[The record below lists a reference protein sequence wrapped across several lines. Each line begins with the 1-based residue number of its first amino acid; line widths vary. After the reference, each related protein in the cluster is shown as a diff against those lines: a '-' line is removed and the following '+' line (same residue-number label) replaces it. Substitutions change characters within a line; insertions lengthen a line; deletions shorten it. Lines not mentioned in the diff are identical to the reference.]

1 MTACTRAQDI
11 LDWTNASWDRL
22 PTSTALRSRAGE
34 LSAKLAGEVAAGRL
48 PFLATPFMP
57 ALEQELASLE
67 TDYLNH
73 FDHMLLL
80 GIGGS
85 ALGARALQKAFAPGQ
100 DLPGHTGK
108 SLWILDNV
116 DPKLLAAHLSRLPA
130 ATTLVYVVSKSGDTI
145 ETIGQYFLVK
155 QWLQKALPERWKDH
169 LLLNTDENKGYLR
182 EEATTFG
189 IRTLPVPDNLGGRI
203 SAISAEGLVRDGVV
217 GMDVRALTDGFCS
230 VARPLAHPVLDAQ
243 KLAAHPSFE
252 LAVWAKAL
260 MDAGYSELITF
271 FYIPQWACFA
281 DWFAQLWAESLGK
294 DGQGSQPIPAVGVTD
309 QHSVNQMFL
318 DGPRNKACLFV
329 ERAPSAQGPEGP
341 AFPADMPAIF
351 DYLQGKRFG
360 ELLPAEALG
369 TRMALCQNAVPLVAL
384 RLGCD
389 DAHAAGKM
397 MALLGA
403 ATLLTGWLMGI
414 NPVDQPA
421 VELGKR
427 LAKARLGAAGLN
439 EEKAALAAFTGE
451 SGGETSGQAKGQPG
465 AGRDERGF

>member
-1 MTACTRAQDI
+1 MTAGSQQQDI

-22 PTSTALRSRAGE
+22 PAAGLRARAGE
-34 LSAKLAGEVAAGRL
+34 LAARLAGEIAAGRL
-48 PFLATPFMP
+48 PFLATPFMA
-57 ALEQELASLE
+57 ALEQELAALE
-67 TDYLNH
+67 SGFLKP
-73 FDHMLLL
+73 FEHMLLL

-100 DLPGHTGK
+100 DLPGHRGK
-108 SLWILDNV
+108 SLWIMDNV
-116 DPKLLAAHLSRLPA
+116 DAAVLQAHLDRLPPEK
-130 ATTLVYVVSKSGDTI
+130 TLVYVVSKSGDTI

-155 QWLQKALPERWKDH
+155 DWLKAALPGAWKDH
-169 LLLNTDENKGYLR
+169 LLLNTDEHKGYLR
-182 EEATTFG
+182 EEAGAFG
-189 IRTLPVPDNLGGRI
+189 MRTLPVPDNLGGRY
-203 SAISAEGLVRDGVV
+203 SAISAVGLVPAAFLGLDWRGLVR
-217 GMDVRALTDGFCS
+217 GFQS
-230 VARPLAHPVLDAQ
+230 VAAPLADPGLDAA

-252 LAVWAKAL
+252 FAVWGKAL
-260 MDAGYSELITF
+260 MDAGFCELITF
-271 FYIPQWACFA
+271 FYIPQWASFA

-294 DGQGSQPIPAVGVTD
+294 GGQGSQPIPAVGATD

-329 ERAPSAQGPEGP
+329 ERAAGPEGLP
-341 AFPADMPAIF
+341 FPADMPSIF

-369 TRMALCQNAVPLVAL
+369 TRMGLCQSGVPLLAL
-384 RLGCD
+384 RLGRD
-389 DAHAAGKM
+389 DARAAGKM

-427 LAKARLGAAGLN
+427 LAKARLGAGGLA
-439 EEKAALAAFTGE
+439 EEKAALAAFTGQ
-451 SGGETSGQAKGQPG
+451 GGA
-465 AGRDERGF
+465 AGRDERRF

>member
-1 MTACTRAQDI
+1 MTAGSRHQDI
-11 LDWTNASWDRL
+11 LDWTNASWERL
-22 PTSTALRSRAGE
+22 PASTALRARADE
-34 LSAKLAGEVAAGRL
+34 MAARLAGEIAAGKL
-48 PFLATPFMP
+48 PFLATPFMA
-57 ALEQELASLE
+57 ALEKDLAELAGGFLAGFE
-67 TDYLNH
+67 
-73 FDHMLLL
+73 HMLLL

-108 SLWILDNV
+108 SLWIMDNV
-116 DPKLLAAHLSRLPA
+116 DSAVLSAHLDRLPA
-130 ATTLVYVVSKSGDTI
+130 DKTLVYVVSKSGDTI

-155 QWLQKALPERWKDH
+155 DWLKAALPGNWKDH

-182 EEATTFG
+182 EEANTFG
-189 IRTLPVPDNLGGRI
+189 IRTLPVPDNLGGRY
-203 SAISAEGLVRDGVV
+203 SAISAVGLVPAAFL
-217 GMDVRALTDGFCS
+217 GMDWRALVQGFRA
-230 VARPLAHPVLDAQ
+230 VAAPLADPVLAGKGLDAAA
-243 KLAAHPSFE
+243 LAAHPSFE
-252 LAVWAKAL
+252 FAVWGKAL
-260 MDAGYSELITF
+260 MDAGYCELITF
-271 FYIPQWACFA
+271 FYIPAWSSFA

-294 DGQGSQPIPAVGVTD
+294 DGMGSQPLPAVGATD

-329 ERAPSAQGPEGP
+329 ERDPSAQGGPAGP
-341 AFPADMPAIF
+341 AFPKDMPPIF

-369 TRMALCQNAVPLVAL
+369 TRMALTQSQVPLVCL
-384 RLGCD
+384 RLGAD
-389 DAHAAGKM
+389 DAYAAGKM

-427 LAKARLGAAGLN
+427 LAKARLGAAGLA
-439 EEKAALAAFTGE
+439 EEKAALAAFTTG
-451 SGGETSGQAKGQPG
+451 
-465 AGRDERGF
+465 GRDERRF

>member
-1 MTACTRAQDI
+1 MTAGSTHQDV
-11 LDWTNASWDRL
+11 LDWTNACWDKL
-22 PTSTALRSRAGE
+22 PTAVALRARAAE
-34 LSAKLAGEVAAGRL
+34 MAQKLSAEVAGGKL
-48 PFLATPFMP
+48 PFLATPFMD
-57 ALEQELASLE
+57 ALVKELAELE
-67 TDYLNH
+67 AGYLKG
-73 FDHMLLL
+73 FRHMLLL

-108 SLWILDNV
+108 CLWILDNV
-116 DPKLLAAHLSRLPA
+116 DPASLEAHLSRLPA
-130 ATTLVYVVSKSGDTI
+130 KDTLVYVVSKSGDTI

-155 QWLQKALPERWKDH
+155 DWLKNELPKDWKDH
-169 LLLNTDENKGYLR
+169 LLLNTDEQKGYLR
-182 EEATTFG
+182 QEATQFG
-189 IRTLPVPDNLGGRI
+189 IRTLPVPDNLGGRY
-203 SAISAEGLVRDGVV
+203 SAISAVGLVPAAFLGMDWRGLVR
-217 GMDVRALTDGFCS
+217 GFEE
-230 VARPLAHPVLDAQ
+230 VAKPLADSTLDAA

-252 LAVWAKAL
+252 FAVWGKAL
-260 MDAGYSELITF
+260 MDAGYCELITF
-271 FYIPQWACFA
+271 FYIPAWCSFA

-294 DGQGSQPIPAVGVTD
+294 GGQGSQPIPAVGVTD

-329 ERAPSAQGPEGP
+329 ERSQGPKGLP
-341 AFPADMPAIF
+341 FPADMPEIF

-369 TRMALCQNAVPLVAL
+369 TRMALCASGVPLLCL
-384 RLGCD
+384 RLGAD
-389 DAHAAGKM
+389 DAVAAGKM

-427 LAKARLGAAGLN
+427 LAKARLGASGL
-439 EEKAALAAFTGE
+439 ETEKADLAAFTGTA
-451 SGGETSGQAKGQPG
+451 SG
-465 AGRDERGF
+465 GRDERGF

>member
-1 MTACTRAQDI
+1 MTAGSTHQDI
-11 LDWTNASWDRL
+11 LDWTNASWERL
-22 PTSTALRSRAGE
+22 GSSAALRQRADE
-34 LSAKLAGEVAAGRL
+34 MAAKLAGEVAAGHL
-48 PFLATPFMP
+48 PFLATPFMGGL
-57 ALEQELASLE
+57 LEDLAELEAGFLKRF
-67 TDYLNH
+67 T
-73 FDHMLLL
+73 HMLLL

-108 SLWILDNV
+108 SLWIMDNV
-116 DPKLLAAHLSRLPA
+116 DAAVLTAHLERLPA
-130 ATTLVYVVSKSGDTI
+130 DKTLVYVVSKSGDTI

-155 QWLQKALPERWKDH
+155 AWLKAALPGTWKDH

-182 EEATTFG
+182 EEATAFG
-189 IRTLPVPDNLGGRI
+189 VRTLPVPDNLGGRY
-203 SAISAEGLVRDGVV
+203 SAISAVGLVPAAFLGIDW
-217 GMDVRALTDGFCS
+217 RALVRGFMS
-230 VARPLAHPVLDAQ
+230 VAAPLVDPKLDAA

-252 LAVWAKAL
+252 FAVWGKAL
-260 MDAGYSELITF
+260 MDAGYCELITF
-271 FYIPQWACFA
+271 FYIPAWSSFA

-294 DGQGSQPIPAVGVTD
+294 DGMGSQPIPAVGATD

-329 ERAPSAQGPEGP
+329 ERAQGPAGLP
-341 AFPADMPAIF
+341 FPKDMPPIF
-351 DYLQGKRFG
+351 DYLQGKHFG

-369 TRMALCQNAVPLVAL
+369 TRMALCQNQVPLVCL
-384 RLGCD
+384 RLGTD

-427 LAKARLGAAGLN
+427 LAKARLGAGGLA
-439 EEKAALAAFTGE
+439 EEKAALAGFTT
-451 SGGETSGQAKGQPG
+451 GGRS
-465 AGRDERGF
+465 ERGF

>member
-1 MTACTRAQDI
+1 MTAGSTHPDV
-11 LDWTNASWDRL
+11 LDWANARWDRL
-22 PTSTALRSRAGE
+22 PSHPALRARAGE
-34 LSAKLAGEVAAGRL
+34 LAQKLSAEVAGGRL
-48 PFLATPFMP
+48 PFLALPFMD
-57 ALEQELASLE
+57 ALEIDLARLE
-67 TDYLNH
+67 AGFLPR
-73 FDHMLLL
+73 FSHMLLL

-116 DPKLLAAHLSRLPA
+116 DAATLEAHLSRLPA
-130 ATTLVYVVSKSGDTI
+130 AETLVYVVSKSGDTI

-155 QWLQKALPERWKDH
+155 EWLKTQLPRDWKDH
-169 LLLNTDENKGYLR
+169 LLLNTDEKKGYLR
-182 EEATTFG
+182 QEAEAFG
-189 IRTLPVPDNLGGRI
+189 IRTLPVPDNLGGRY
-203 SAISAEGLVRDGVV
+203 SAISAVGLVPAAFL
-217 GMDVRALTDGFCS
+217 GMDWRGLAKGFAE
-230 VARPLAHPVLDAQ
+230 VAAPLAAPVLAGQ
-243 KLAAHPSFE
+243 TLGAEQLAAHPAFE
-252 LAVWAKAL
+252 LAVWGKSL
-260 MDAGYSELITF
+260 MDAGYCELITF
-271 FYIPQWACFA
+271 YYIPQWASFA

-329 ERAPSAQGPEGP
+329 ERAHGPAGP
-341 AFPADMPAIF
+341 AFPPDLPEIF
-351 DYLQGKRFG
+351 DYLKGKRFG

-369 TRMALCQNAVPLVAL
+369 TRMALCKSEVPLLAL
-384 RLGCD
+384 RLGAD
-389 DAHAAGKM
+389 DARGAGKM

-427 LAKARLGAAGLN
+427 LAKARLGAAGLD
-439 EEKAALAAFTGE
+439 EEKAALAAFI
-451 SGGETSGQAKGQPG
+451 QNG
-465 AGRDERGF
+465 AGERGF

>member
-22 PTSTALRSRAGE
+22 PTSTELRQRADE
-34 LSAKLAGEVAAGRL
+34 MAKKLAGEVAAGKL
-48 PFLATPFMP
+48 PFLATPFM
-57 ALEQELASLE
+57 AGLTKDLAELEAG
-67 TDYLNH
+67 YLKR

-100 DLPGHTGK
+100 DLPGHTGR
-108 SLWILDNV
+108 SLWIMDNV
-116 DPKLLAAHLSRLPA
+116 DAVALTAHLDRLPA
-130 ATTLVYVVSKSGDTI
+130 AKTLVYVVSKSGDTI

-155 QWLQKALPERWKDH
+155 DWLKNALPTEWKDH
-169 LLLNTDENKGYLR
+169 LLLNTDEVKGYLR
-182 EEATTFG
+182 EEATQFG
-189 IRTLPVPDNLGGRI
+189 IRTLPVPDNLGGRY
-203 SAISAEGLVRDGVV
+203 SAISAVGLVPAAFL
-217 GMDVRALTDGFCS
+217 GMDWRALVAGFQA
-230 VARPLAHPVLDAQ
+230 VAAPLADPKLDATS
-243 KLAAHPSFE
+243 LAAHPSFE
-252 LAVWAKAL
+252 FAVWAKAL

-271 FYIPQWACFA
+271 LYIPQWASFA

-294 DGQGSQPIPAVGVTD
+294 NGMGSQPIPAVGVTD

-329 ERAPSAQGPEGP
+329 ERAPSTQGEAKGP
-341 AFPADMPAIF
+341 AFPADMPPIF
-351 DYLQGKRFG
+351 DYLQGKHFG

-369 TRMALCQNAVPLVAL
+369 TRMALCQNAVPLVCL
-384 RLGCD
+384 RLGAD
-389 DAHAAGKM
+389 DAKSAGKM

-427 LAKARLGAAGLN
+427 LAKARLGASGLT
-439 EEKAALAAFTGE
+439 EEKTALAAFTGQSA
-451 SGGETSGQAKGQPG
+451 SGGG
-465 AGRDERGF
+465 ASGRDERGF

>member
-1 MTACTRAQDI
+1 MTAGSTHQDI
-11 LDWTNASWDRL
+11 LDWTNASWERL
-22 PTSTALRSRAGE
+22 PASADLRARAGE
-34 LSAKLAGEVAAGRL
+34 MAGKLAGEIAAGKL
-48 PFLATPFMP
+48 PFLATPFMA
-57 ALEQELASLE
+57 ALEKELAELE
-67 TDYLNH
+67 GGFLKR
-73 FDHMLLL
+73 FEHMLLL

-100 DLPGHTGK
+100 DLPGHKGK
-108 SLWILDNV
+108 SLWIMDNV
-116 DPKLLAAHLSRLPA
+116 DAAVLEAHLERLPA
-130 ATTLVYVVSKSGDTI
+130 DKTLVYVVSKSGDTI

-155 QWLQKALPERWKDH
+155 DWLKAALPGSWKDH
-169 LLLNTDENKGYLR
+169 LLLNTDEKKGYLR
-182 EEATTFG
+182 EEATAFG
-189 IRTLPVPDNLGGRI
+189 IRTLPVPDNLGGRY
-203 SAISAEGLVRDGVV
+203 SAISAVGLVPAAFL
-217 GMDVRALTDGFCS
+217 GMDWRGLVKGFQA
-230 VARPLAHPVLDAQ
+230 VAAPLADPKLDAA

-252 LAVWAKAL
+252 FAVWGKAL
-260 MDAGYSELITF
+260 MDAGCLELITF
-271 FYIPQWACFA
+271 FYIPAWSSFA

-294 DGQGSQPIPAVGVTD
+294 DGMGSQPIPAVGATD

-329 ERAPSAQGPEGP
+329 ERAEGPEGLP
-341 AFPADMPAIF
+341 FPKDMPAIF

-369 TRMALCQNAVPLVAL
+369 TRMALTQSQVPLVCL
-384 RLGCD
+384 RLGRD

-427 LAKARLGAAGLN
+427 LAKARLGASGLA
-439 EEKAALAAFTGE
+439 EEKAALAAFTTG
-451 SGGETSGQAKGQPG
+451 
-465 AGRDERGF
+465 GRDERGF

>member
-1 MTACTRAQDI
+1 MTAGSRHQDV
-11 LDWTNASWDRL
+11 LDWTGARWDRL
-22 PTSTALRSRAGE
+22 PSAPGLRARSGE
-34 LSAKLAGEVAAGRL
+34 MAARLAAEIAAGRL
-48 PFLATPFMP
+48 PFLALPFMD
-57 ALEQELASLE
+57 ALERDLAELEAGFLARFE
-67 TDYLNH
+67 
-73 FDHMLLL
+73 HMLLL

-85 ALGARALQKAFAPGQ
+85 ALGARALQKAFAPSQ
-100 DLPGHTGK
+100 DLPNHRGR

-116 DPKLLAAHLSRLPA
+116 DAGSLEAHLSRLDA
-130 ATTLVYVVSKSGDTI
+130 AKTLVYVVSKSGDTI

-155 QWLQKALPERWKDH
+155 EWLQKALPVAWKDH

-182 EEATTFG
+182 QEAASFG
-189 IRTLPVPDNLGGRI
+189 IRALPVPDNLGGRY
-203 SAISAEGLVRDGVV
+203 SALSAVGLVPAAFL
-217 GMDVRALTDGFCS
+217 GMDWRALVAGFRS
-230 VARPLAHPVLDAQ
+230 IAAPLADPGLNAG

-252 LAVWAKAL
+252 FALWAKAL

-271 FYIPQWACFA
+271 FYIPAWACFA

-329 ERAPSAQGPEGP
+329 ERGNGPAGP

-369 TRMALCQNAVPLVAL
+369 TRMALCKNDVPLVLL
-384 RLGCD
+384 RLGAD
-389 DAHAAGKM
+389 DARAAGKM

-403 ATLLTGWLMGI
+403 ATLVTGWLMGV

-427 LAKARLGAAGLN
+427 LAKARLGASGLE
-439 EEKAALAAFTGE
+439 EEKAELAAFMGPAGGG
-451 SGGETSGQAKGQPG
+451 SGVRE
-465 AGRDERGF
+465 F

>member
-1 MTACTRAQDI
+1 MTAGSAHKDV
-11 LDWTNASWDRL
+11 LDWTNARWDRL
-22 PTSTALRSRAGE
+22 ATAPALRARAGE
-34 LSAKLAGEVAAGRL
+34 MAAKLAAEVAGGRL

-57 ALEQELASLE
+57 ALEKELADLE
-67 TDYLNH
+67 TGYLKQ
-73 FDHMLLL
+73 FQHMLLL

-85 ALGARALQKAFAPGQ
+85 ALGARALQKAFAPSQ
-100 DLPGHTGK
+100 DLPGHRGK
-108 SLWILDNV
+108 GLWILDNV
-116 DPKLLAAHLSRLPA
+116 DAAGLEAHLSRLPA
-130 ATTLVYVVSKSGDTI
+130 KDTLVYVVSKSGDTI

-155 QWLQKALPERWKDH
+155 EWLKKELPNDWKDH
-169 LLLNTDENKGYLR
+169 LLLNTDEQKGYLR
-182 EEATTFG
+182 QEATQFG
-189 IRTLPVPDNLGGRI
+189 MRTLPVPDNLGGRY
-203 SAISAEGLVRDGVV
+203 SAISAVGLVPAAFL
-217 GMDVRALTDGFCS
+217 GMDWRALVKGFQS
-230 VARPLAHPVLDAQ
+230 VAAPLADPKLDAG

-252 LAVWAKAL
+252 FALWGKAL

-271 FYIPQWACFA
+271 FYIPAWASFA

-294 DGQGSQPIPAVGVTD
+294 GGQGSQPIPAVGVTD

-329 ERAPSAQGPEGP
+329 ERAAGP
-341 AFPADMPAIF
+341 AGAPFPADMPEIF

-369 TRMALCQNAVPLVAL
+369 TRMALCKSEVPLLAL
-384 RLGCD
+384 RLGAD

-427 LAKARLGAAGLN
+427 LAKARLGAEGLAQ
-439 EEKAALAAFTGE
+439 EKADLAAFTG
-451 SGGETSGQAKGQPG
+451 SGGQGN
-465 AGRDERGF
+465 RDEREF

>member
-1 MTACTRAQDI
+1 MPACPSVKDT

-22 PTSTALRSRAGE
+22 PTAPALRARAGE
-34 LSAKLAGEVAAGRL
+34 MAGLLSAEVAAGRL
-48 PFLATPFMP
+48 PFLATPFME
-57 ALEQELASLE
+57 ALREDLAELESGFLGRFE
-67 TDYLNH
+67 
-73 FDHMLLL
+73 HMLLL

-100 DLPGHTGK
+100 DLPGHKGPW
-108 SLWILDNV
+108 LWILDNV
-116 DPKLLAAHLSRLPA
+116 DPTALAAHLDRLPA
-130 ATTLVYVVSKSGDTI
+130 QKTLVYVVSKSGDTI

-155 QWLQKALPERWKDH
+155 DWLKRRLPEAWKDH

-182 EEATTFG
+182 EEATAFG
-189 IRTLPVPDNLGGRI
+189 IRTLPVPDNLGGRY
-203 SAISAEGLVRDGVV
+203 SALSAVGLVPAAFLGLDW
-217 GMDVRALTDGFCS
+217 RALAEGFCS
-230 VARPLAHPVLDAQ
+230 VAWPLADPRLDAQ
-243 KLAAHPSFE
+243 KLAAHPAFE
-252 LAVWAKAL
+252 LAVWGKAL
-260 MDAGYSELITF
+260 MDAGYCELITF

-294 DGQGSQPIPAVGVTD
+294 GGQGSQPIPAVGVTD

-329 ERAPSAQGPEGP
+329 ERALGPRGE
-341 AFPADMPAIF
+341 AFPEDLPAIF
-351 DYLQGKRFG
+351 DYLRGKSFG

-369 TRMALCQNAVPLVAL
+369 TRMALCQSRVPLVAL
-384 RLGCD
+384 RLGKD

-427 LAKARLGAAGLN
+427 LAKARLGATGL
-439 EEKAALAAFTGE
+439 EQEKAALAAFTGQD
-451 SGGETSGQAKGQPG
+451 GGS
-465 AGRDERGF
+465 RDEREF

>member
-1 MTACTRAQDI
+1 MTAGSTHQDV
-11 LDWTNASWDRL
+11 LDWTNACWDRL
-22 PTSTALRSRAGE
+22 PTAPALRARAGE
-34 LSAKLAGEVAAGRL
+34 MAAKLAAEVAGGKL
-48 PFLATPFMP
+48 PFLATPFMA
-57 ALEQELASLE
+57 ALEKDLAGLE
-67 TDYLNH
+67 AGYLPR
-73 FDHMLLL
+73 FQHMLLL

-116 DPKLLAAHLSRLPA
+116 DPAGLEAHLSRLPA
-130 ATTLVYVVSKSGDTI
+130 KDTLVYVVSKSGDTI

-155 QWLQKALPERWKDH
+155 DWLKRELPAGWKDH
-169 LLLNTDENKGYLR
+169 LLLNTDEQKGYLR
-182 EEATTFG
+182 QEATSFG
-189 IRTLPVPDNLGGRI
+189 IRTLPVPDNLGGRY
-203 SAISAEGLVRDGVV
+203 SAISAVGLVPAAFLGMDWRGLVR
-217 GMDVRALTDGFCS
+217 GFQS
-230 VARPLAHPVLDAQ
+230 VAAPLADPKLDAQ

-252 LAVWAKAL
+252 FALWGKAL
-260 MDAGYSELITF
+260 MDAGYQELITF
-271 FYIPQWACFA
+271 FYIPAWCSFA

-329 ERAPSAQGPEGP
+329 ERAQGPQGAP
-341 AFPADMPAIF
+341 FPADMPSIF

-369 TRMALCQNAVPLVAL
+369 TRMALCQSAVPLVAL
-384 RLGCD
+384 RLGKD
-389 DAHAAGKM
+389 DAEAAGKM

-427 LAKARLGAAGLN
+427 LAKARLGAAGL
-439 EEKAALAAFTGE
+439 EAEKADLLAFTTG
-451 SGGETSGQAKGQPG
+451 
-465 AGRDERGF
+465 GRDERGF

>member
-1 MTACTRAQDI
+1 MTAGSKRQDI
-11 LDWTNASWDRL
+11 LDWTNASWERL
-22 PTSTALRSRAGE
+22 PASAALRQRAGE
-34 LSAKLAGEVAAGRL
+34 MAEKLAGEIKAGKL
-48 PFLATPFMP
+48 PFLATPFMA
-57 ALEQELASLE
+57 ALEKDLAELESGFLARFE
-67 TDYLNH
+67 
-73 FDHMLLL
+73 HMLLL

-108 SLWILDNV
+108 SIWIMDNV
-116 DPKLLAAHLSRLPA
+116 DAAVLEAHLDRLPA
-130 ATTLVYVVSKSGDTI
+130 GKTLVYVVSKSGDTI

-155 QWLQKALPERWKDH
+155 AWLKKALPQNWKDH
-169 LLLNTDENKGYLR
+169 LLLNTDEKKGYLR

-189 IRTLPVPDNLGGRI
+189 IRTLPVPDNLGGRY
-203 SAISAEGLVRDGVV
+203 SAISAVGLVPAAFLGLDWRGLVR
-217 GMDVRALTDGFCS
+217 GFQA
-230 VARPLAHPVLDAQ
+230 VAAPLADPKLDAAG
-243 KLAAHPSFE
+243 LAAHPSFE
-252 LAVWAKAL
+252 FAVWGKAL
-260 MDAGYSELITF
+260 MDAGYLELITF
-271 FYIPQWACFA
+271 FYIPAWSSFA

-294 DGQGSQPIPAVGVTD
+294 DGMGSQPIPTVGATD

-329 ERAPSAQGPEGP
+329 ERATGPEGLP
-341 AFPADMPAIF
+341 FPTDMPAIF

-369 TRMALCQNAVPLVAL
+369 TRMGLTQSQVPLVAL
-384 RLGCD
+384 RLGVD
-389 DAHAAGKM
+389 DAVAAGKM

-427 LAKARLGAAGLN
+427 LAKARLGASGLA
-439 EEKAALAAFTGE
+439 EEKAQLSAFTTG
-451 SGGETSGQAKGQPG
+451 
-465 AGRDERGF
+465 GRDERGF

>member
-1 MTACTRAQDI
+1 MTAGSAHKDV
-11 LDWTNASWDRL
+11 LDWTNARWDRL
-22 PTSTALRSRAGE
+22 ETAPALRARAGE
-34 LSAKLAGEVAAGRL
+34 MAKMLAAEVAGGRL

-57 ALEQELASLE
+57 ALEQELAELE
-67 TDYLNH
+67 SGYLKQ
-73 FDHMLLL
+73 FKHMLLL

-100 DLPGHTGK
+100 DLPGHQGK
-108 SLWILDNV
+108 CLWILDNV
-116 DPKLLAAHLSRLPA
+116 DPASLEAHLCRLRA
-130 ATTLVYVVSKSGDTI
+130 QDTLVYVVSKSGDTI

-155 QWLQKALPERWKDH
+155 QWLKKELPQDWKDH
-169 LLLNTDENKGYLR
+169 LLLNTDEQKGYLR
-182 EEATTFG
+182 QEATQFG
-189 IRTLPVPDNLGGRI
+189 MRTLPVPDNLGGRY
-203 SAISAEGLVRDGVV
+203 SAISAVGLVPAAFLGMDWRGLVR
-217 GMDVRALTDGFCS
+217 GFQS
-230 VARPLAHPVLDAQ
+230 VAAPLADPKLDVA
-243 KLAAHPSFE
+243 KLSQHPSFE
-252 LAVWAKAL
+252 FALWGKAL

-271 FYIPQWACFA
+271 FYIPAWCSFA

-294 DGQGSQPIPAVGVTD
+294 GGQGSQPLPAVGVTD

-329 ERAPSAQGPEGP
+329 ERAEGP
-341 AFPADMPAIF
+341 AGLPFPADMPDIF

-369 TRMALCQNAVPLVAL
+369 TRMALCKNEVPLVAL
-384 RLGCD
+384 RLGKD
-389 DAHAAGKM
+389 DAFAAGKM

-427 LAKARLGAAGLN
+427 LAKARLGADGLA
-439 EEKAALAAFTGE
+439 EEKADLLAFTTGN
-451 SGGETSGQAKGQPG
+451 
-465 AGRDERGF
+465 RDERGF